1 MPPPIQQLGPE
12 ALCFCVVHPCV
23 CVYIRACIFRRQHFW
38 LARCRLLFVPEII
51 IATFLRRG
59 CVNRP
64 LVHLFGHTHQS
75 AEVMSKHGVLFS
87 NGSQFGGDDVA
98 SGPNV
103 IDVYVRPEL
112 PAKTKLYK
120 LPVWKELEASANS
133 TDARQQSAAKPSCS
147 LQ

>member
-1 MPPPIQQLGPE
+1 
-12 ALCFCVVHPCV
+12 
-23 CVYIRACIFRRQHFW
+23 
-38 LARCRLLFVPEII
+38 
-51 IATFLRRG
+51 
-59 CVNRP
+59 
-64 LVHLFGHTHQS
+64 
-75 AEVMSKHGVLFS
+75 MSKHGVLFS

-98 SGPNV
+98 LGPNV